1 LRNHTQKT
9 DDQGHIPATV
19 SISDRPAAVED
30 RAVPGHWEGDLLCG
44 TGPTQIATLVD
55 RQSRYVV
62 LVKTPSRDT
71 GTVITALIK
80 NVRKLRQELY
90 KSLTWDRSKG
100 MTMERA
106 SAY

>member
-1 LRNHTQKT
+1 MGRTEQADLQGKLQPVPSSRGMRRLRNQTQKI

-30 RAVPGHWEGDLLCG
+30 RAVLGHWEGDLLCG

-62 LVKTPSRDT
+62 LVKTPSRMA
-71 GTVITALIK
+71 IW
-80 NVRKLRQELY
+80 N
-90 KSLTWDRSKG
+90 
-100 MTMERA
+100 
-106 SAY
+106 